1 MKTSGFAVVALF
13 GGLVL
18 PGAGASSHSATTTVA
33 LKGTIKGTGVRQMS
47 PPDTG
52 AKYIWSGAGSVTPLG
67 TVRGKGTNR
76 GVGFI
81 RQGNPSGTMTL
92 TGAHGSVTLTITY
105 DQTAGFAP
113 LPAHGTY
120 TITGG
125 TGRYAGAQGS
135 GSIIRHQ
142 GNCLG
147 QAATGQCPTGAAYTV
162 TYQLKPGTAT
172 GTTK

>member
-1 MKTSGFAVVALF
+1 MKTKGLAVVALF
-13 GGLVL
+13 GGLVV
-18 PGAGASSHSATTTVA
+18 PGAGASSHSATTTVL
-33 LKGTIKGTGVRQMS
+33 LKGIVKGTEVRRMS

-52 AKYIWSGAGSVTPLG
+52 ATYRWSGAGSVSSLG
-67 TVRGKGTNR
+67 IVKGKGTNR

-92 TGAHGSVTLTITY
+92 TGAHGSVTLTVTY

-135 GSIIRHQ
+135 GSVTRHQ
-142 GNCLG
+142 GACPG

-162 TYQLKPGTAT
+162 TYRLNPGTAP
-172 GTTK
+172 GTAK